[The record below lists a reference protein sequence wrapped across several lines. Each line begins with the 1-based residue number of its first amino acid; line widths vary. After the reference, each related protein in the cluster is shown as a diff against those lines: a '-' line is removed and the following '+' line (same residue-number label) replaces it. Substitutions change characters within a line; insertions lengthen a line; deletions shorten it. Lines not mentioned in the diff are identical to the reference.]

1 MTVDE
6 FRRLLAA
13 PELIVL
19 DVTDAALL
27 ALERALVLE
36 HPLVKDPASD
46 DDPLVRRRAR
56 RVLRAAARLLRE
68 LRSYRTV
75 VLNILREDDL
85 QDTADP
91 F

>member
-1 MTVDE
+1 MTVEE
-6 FRRLLAA
+6 FRRLLCA

-19 DVTDAALL
+19 DVADAALL

-36 HPLVKDPASD
+36 HPLVKNPDSD

-56 RVLRAAARLLRE
+56 HVLRAAARLLRA
-68 LRSYRTV
+68 LRSYRAV
-75 VLNILREDDL
+75 VLSILREAESVD
-85 QDTADP
+85 DP

>member
-6 FRRLLAA
+6 FRNLLFA

-19 DVTDAALL
+19 DVADAALL

-36 HPLVKDPASD
+36 HPLVHNPDSD
-46 DDPLVRRRAR
+46 DDPLLRRRAR
-56 RVLRAAARLLRE
+56 HVLRSAARLLRA
-68 LRSYRTV
+68 LRAYRGV
-75 VLNILREDDL
+75 VLTILRDADFA
-85 QDTADP
+85 DDP